1 MLVGELLYQISERGV
16 TLRCARAQGR
26 LHYSPKDALEPEL
39 LDELRAHKQEIMQ
52 ILREDEEMRRTGVIQ
67 SERQVFEMAREF
79 FGLDDR
85 KGTA

>member
-16 TLRCARAQGR
+16 TLECARTEDR

-39 LDELRAHKQEIMQ
+39 LDELRAHKQEIIQ
-52 ILREDEEMRRTGVIQ
+52 ILREDEEMRRTGIIQ
-67 SERQVFEMAREF
+67 SERQVFDLGREF